1 MPLIFPSNPTV
12 GQTTTTGGRIWT
24 YNGTGWATETGSGT
38 NLQSVSSNIVPNS
51 NVVYDLGTS
60 SFRWRDLYL
69 SGNTIDLG
77 GTAIKSTANGVT
89 FTDSANAAAS
99 VPLTVSSIKLASAGN
114 TITLEASAIGLQTVS
129 ASGNVT
135 PAIGATG
142 ATGAVGATGIQGNI
156 GPVGTTGATGI
167 GATGATG
174 VQGNVGATGL
184 TGATGAAAV
193 GAVTTGKSIA
203 MSIVFGGG

>member
-1 MPLIFPSNPTV
+1 M
-12 GQTTTTGGRIWT
+12 
-24 YNGTGWATETGSGT
+24 
-38 NLQSVSSNIVPNS
+38 
-51 NVVYDLGTS
+51 VYDLGTS
-60 SFRWRDLYL
+60 SLRWRDLYL

-99 VPLTVSSIKLASAGN
+99 VPLTVRSIQLASAGN
-114 TITLEASAIGLQTVS
+114 TITLEASATGLQTVS
-129 ASGNVT
+129 ASGNIT
-135 PAIGATG
+135 PAVGATG
-142 ATGAVGATGIQGNI
+142 ATGIGAIGATGATGIQGNI
-156 GPVGTTGATGI
+156 GLTGATGI

-174 VQGNVGATGL
+174 APGATGL

-203 MSIVFGGG
+203 MAIVFGGG